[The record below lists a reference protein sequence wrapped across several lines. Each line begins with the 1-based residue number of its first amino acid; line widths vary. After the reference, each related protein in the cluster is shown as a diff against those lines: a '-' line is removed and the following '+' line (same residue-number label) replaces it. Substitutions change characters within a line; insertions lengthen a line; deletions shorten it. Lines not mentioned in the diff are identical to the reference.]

1 MVEPRAACPGLISA
15 DLMADAKL
23 GKALTLKL
31 KTGALEPDHLSIFT
45 LKRWRFSYPEELVVA
60 S

>member
-31 KTGALEPDHLSIFT
+31 KSWSARAGSPLDLHAET
-45 LKRWRFSYPEELVVA
+45 LAVLIP
-60 S
+60 